1 MKNLS
6 TEQIRTRGF
15 YLSIILFPIML
26 FIGFILHPDLLE
38 MKMLVTAQDL
48 VDRFHNNP
56 QYHIGH
62 LVVML
67 AVPLIIIVMVGSMN
81 MLQGKGKAWG
91 FWGCII
97 GVFGAFILAVDKGA
111 LCLVLSAFDTLPENE
126 FIVLAPY
133 LQVIV
138 DKAGLLKILWLLP
151 LLPLGAVIQTY
162 GLIKEQIIEKWQG
175 ISIIIGLVL
184 LNNPE
189 IELISTI
196 GSVLMCNGYISWGFK
211 NLKTKSI

>member
-1 MKNLS
+1 MKHLS
-6 TEQIRTRGF
+6 IEQIKAKGF
-15 YLSIILFPIML
+15 YLSVILFPIML

-38 MKMLVTAQDL
+38 MKMLISAQDL
-48 VDRFHNNP
+48 VDGFHHNA

-62 LVVML
+62 LIVML
-67 AVPLIIIVMVGSMN
+67 AVPLIIIVMVGFMN
-81 MLQGKGKAWG
+81 ILQGKGKAWG

-111 LCLVLSAFDTLPENE
+111 LCLVLSAFDTIPEKE
-126 FIVLAPY
+126 FTGLIPY
-133 LQVIV
+133 LQVIIN
-138 DKAGLLKILWLLP
+138 KAGLLKILWLLP

-162 GLIKEQIIEKWQG
+162 GLMKEHIIEKWQG
-175 ISIIIGLVL
+175 IFIIIGLIL

-196 GSVLMCNGYISWGFK
+196 GSTLMCCGYISWGIK
-211 NLKTKSI
+211 SLKIKSK

>member
-6 TEQIRTRGF
+6 IEQIETKGF

-38 MKMLVTAQDL
+38 MKMLNTAQDL

-62 LVVML
+62 LIVML

-81 MLQGKGKAWG
+81 ILQSKGKAWG

-111 LCLVLSAFDTLPENE
+111 LCLILSAFDTLPENE
-126 FIVLAPY
+126 FIALTPY

-151 LLPLGAVIQTY
+151 LLPIGAVIQTY
-162 GLIKEQIIEKWQG
+162 GLMKEHIIEKWQG
-175 ISIIIGLVL
+175 VFIIIGLLL

-196 GSVLMCNGYISWGFK
+196 GSVLMCIGYISWSIKKFK
-211 NLKTKSI
+211 V